1 MDFQK
6 VADSLG
12 AMTCVVSVDRI
23 GDDDYGNVCIVA
35 GNPAYVDSIEHPAGG
50 VEMLTRKFVPG
61 MEYTAYLT
69 KDLNFEDACYRAA
82 VKKKVVHA
90 YAHPDRFDVW
100 FNMTFMPVSYEN
112 GDTCY
117 CTYTMEINFEPD
129 TERLSNVSAD
139 IGAEVL
145 GTCLKLR
152 GTDDFKF
159 TMGDVIKDIRRVCG
173 ASSCAIL
180 LVDPNSETC
189 ELLAEDIDKDSNLLS
204 INEYLEDGFY
214 DIAMSWEGTIAGS
227 NCVIAKNKHEMDV
240 IKERN
245 PIWYKSLKDAAVD
258 SVVLFPLKARGELL
272 GFIWACNFDP
282 ERAGKIKEA
291 LELTTFILASEIGN
305 YLLLDRLRI
314 LSSVDM
320 LTGVLN
326 RNEMNN
332 FVESLCNG
340 SKGKDKSVGVVF
352 ADLNGLKTVND
363 EEGHPAGDALLK
375 RAAAT
380 LRTVFGDE
388 EIYRAGGD
396 EFSMIVT
403 DVTEEEL
410 ANKVEQVRTNS
421 KDFAGVNYAIGFS
434 VEKKA
439 KDVRKALRKADEN
452 MYEDKRLF
460 YESHPDIQRRTNKDD
475 FRMNVEEKAKK
486 GKKG

>member
-23 GDDDYGNVCIVA
+23 GEDDYGNICIVA
-35 GNPAYVDSIEHPAGG
+35 GNKAYVDSIEHPMGG

-61 MEYTAYLT
+61 QEYTAYLT

-90 YAHPDRFDVW
+90 YAHPDRFEVW
-100 FNMTFMPVSYEN
+100 FNMTFMPLNCDE

-129 TERLSNVSAD
+129 TERMSNVSAD

-173 ASSCAIL
+173 ASSCVIL
-180 LVDPNSETC
+180 LMDPNSKTC
-189 ELLAEDIDKDSNLLS
+189 EVLAEDIDKESHLLS
-204 INEYLEDGFY
+204 INEYIEDGFY
-214 DIAMSWEGTIAGS
+214 DIADSWEDTIAGS

-245 PIWYKSLKDAAVD
+245 PVWYKSLRDAAVE

-272 GFIWACNFDP
+272 GYIWACNFDP
-282 ERAGKIKEA
+282 EKAGKIKEV

-326 RNEMNN
+326 
-332 FVESLCNG
+332 G
-340 SKGKDKSVGVVF
+340 SKGKDKSVGVAF
-352 ADLNGLKTVND
+352 ADLNGLKTIND

-380 LRTVFGDE
+380 LRTVFSDE
-388 EIYRAGGD
+388 EIFRAGGD
-396 EFSMIVT
+396 EFSMILT
-403 DVTEEEL
+403 DITEEEL
-410 ANKVEQVRTNS
+410 ADMVEKVRVNS
-421 KDFAGVNYAIGFS
+421 KDFDRVNFAIGFS

-460 YESHPDIQRRTNKDD
+460 YEAHPEKQRRTLKDD
-475 FRMNVEEKAKK
+475 FRMNVEEKGKRAKK
-486 GKKG
+486 G